1 MVRIAV
7 VEDSA
12 ADWTILQNLLER
24 YSGTKP
30 ERFSITRFP
39 NGMDFISDYKADF
52 DIILMDI
59 DMPHLNGLDTA
70 RRLRQVDENVTL
82 IFITN
87 LAQYAINGY
96 EVRALDF
103 MVKPVEYGEL
113 EYKLDRALLHRCKRG
128 DDTLTLETAGVT
140 RRVPLRTIYYVEVYN
155 HSLIYHTASGDIA
168 AYGQLKDLE
177 TDSRFAQFAKCNSC
191 YLVNCEQVTQVHPD
205 HVLVGGDRLPISRR
219 RKKEFMGR
227 LAEVLGGDL

>member
-7 VEDSA
+7 VEDSIT
-12 ADWTILQNLLER
+12 DWTILSDHLDR
-24 YSGTKP
+24 YGRTKS
-30 ERFSITRFP
+30 EKFSISRFP
-39 NGMDFISDYKADF
+39 DGMDFISDYKADF

-59 DMPHLNGLDTA
+59 DMPHMNGLDTA
-70 RRLRQVDENVTL
+70 RRLRQVDENVAL

-113 EYKLDRALLHRCKRG
+113 EYKLDRALLYCRRHG
-128 DDTLTLETAGVT
+128 DNTLTLESAGVV
-140 RRVPLRTIYYVEVYN
+140 RRVSLRAIYYVEVYN
-155 HSLIYHTASGDIA
+155 HSLIYHTADGDITA
-168 AYGQLKDLE
+168 HGQLKDLE
-177 TDSRFAQFAKCNSC
+177 SDSRFGQFAKCNSC
-191 YLVNCEQVTQVHPD
+191 YLVNCEQITQVHPD

-219 RKKEFMGR
+219 RKKAFMSR
-227 LAEVLGGDL
+227 LAEALGGEH

>member
-7 VEDSA
+7 VEDSI
-12 ADWTILQNLLER
+12 ADWTTLSDHLDR
-24 YSGTKP
+24 YGKTKS
-30 ERFSITRFP
+30 EKFSISRFP
-39 NGMDFISDYKADF
+39 DGMDFISNYKVDF

-59 DMPHLNGLDTA
+59 DMPHMNGLDTA
-70 RRLRQVDENVTL
+70 RRLRQVDEGVAL

-103 MVKPVEYGEL
+103 IVKPVEYREL
-113 EYKLDRALLHRCKRG
+113 EYKLNRALLYCRRHG
-128 DDTLTLETAGVT
+128 EDALTLESAGVA

-155 HSLIYHTASGDIA
+155 HSLIYHTASGNIRVH
-168 AYGQLKDLE
+168 GQLKDLE
-177 TDSRFAQFAKCNSC
+177 ADSRFGRFAKCNSC
-191 YLVNCEQVTQVHPD
+191 YLVNCEQVAQVHQD

-219 RKKEFMGR
+219 RKKAFMSR
-227 LAEVLGGDL
+227 LAEVLGGEL

>member
-1 MVRIAV
+1 MIRIAV
-7 VEDSA
+7 VEDSM
-12 ADWTILQNLLER
+12 ADWAFLQDFLER
-24 YSGTKP
+24 YRKARS
-30 ERFSITRFP
+30 EQFSISRFP

-70 RRLRQVDENVTL
+70 RRLRQVDENAAL

-103 MVKPVEYGEL
+103 MVKPVEYEEL
-113 EYKLDRALLHRCKRG
+113 EYKLDRALLYCRRHG
-128 DDTLTLETAGVT
+128 DAALTLESAGVA

-155 HSLIYHTASGDIA
+155 HSLIYHTAAGDITA
-168 AYGQLKDLE
+168 HGQLKDLE
-177 TDSRFAQFAKCNSC
+177 ADSRFARFAKCNSC
-191 YLVNCEQVTQVHPD
+191 YLVNCEQVTQVHPN
-205 HVLVGGDRLPISRR
+205 HVTVGGDRLPISRR
-219 RKKEFMGR
+219 KKKGFMSR

>member
-7 VEDSA
+7 VEDSMT
-12 ADWTILQNLLER
+12 DWTILSDHLDRYGKTKLE
-24 YSGTKP
+24 KL
-30 ERFSITRFP
+30 SISRFP
-39 NGMDFISDYKADF
+39 DGMDFISDYKADF

-59 DMPHLNGLDTA
+59 DMPHMNGLDTA
-70 RRLRQVDENVTL
+70 RRLRQVDEDVAL

-113 EYKLDRALLHRCKRG
+113 EYKLDRALLYCHRHG
-128 DDTLTLETAGVT
+128 GDTLTLESAGVA

-155 HSLIYHTASGDIA
+155 HSLIYHTADGDITA
-168 AYGQLKDLE
+168 HGQLKDLE
-177 TDSRFAQFAKCNSC
+177 SDSRFEGFAKCNSC
-191 YLVNCEQVTQVHPD
+191 YLVNCEQVMQVHPD

-219 RKKEFMGR
+219 RKKTFMSR
-227 LAEVLGGDL
+227 LTEALGGDL